1 MNGIKILIVE
11 DEKNQRVLLRK
22 ILEDEKYIVEEAEDG
37 NRALDKFKQIDF
49 DIVLLDQR
57 LPDIDGIEV
66 LKKIKSINPI
76 IPVIIITAF
85 ANVKDAVNAM
95 KRGAFNY
102 LTKPVDPDEI
112 SLILKNAVETL
123 FLKRENI
130 ELRESLREKY
140 RYEKIVYTSGAMEE
154 VMSEVIQASKSE
166 ANVLITGE
174 SGTGKELV
182 AGAIHNLSKRKESN
196 FIIAH
201 LAALPETLIESEL
214 FGHEK
219 GAFTGADKRRIGKFE
234 FASGGTL
241 FMDEI
246 GELPQ
251 NAQVKLLRII
261 QEKKIVRLGSN
272 EEISVDVRIIC
283 ATNKDIDDEV
293 KKGNFREDLYYRLN
307 VIRIH
312 VPSLRERKEDIPLLI
327 DHFIRNYSEKEDKRI
342 SGITDEAMKIIL
354 KYNFPGNIRELE
366 NIIERAVVF
375 SRGEYIKK
383 EDLPVSIV
391 QKPKEKLSGKLNETI
406 EKIEQEMI
414 LETLN
419 KYNWN
424 QTKSADNLGISERV
438 LRYKMNKY
446 KIKKQGG

>member
-1 MNGIKILIVE
+1 MKEIKILIVE

-22 ILEDEKYIVEEAEDG
+22 ILEDEKYIVEEAENG
-37 NRALDKFKQIDF
+37 NKALYKFKQIDF

-57 LPDIDGIEV
+57 LPDINGIEV
-66 LKKIKSINPI
+66 LKNIKSINPI

-85 ANVKDAVNAM
+85 ANIKDAVNAM
-95 KRGAFNY
+95 KEGAFNY
-102 LTKPVDPDEI
+102 LTKPVDPDEL

-154 VMSEVIQASKSE
+154 VMSEVMRASKSE

-182 AGAIHNLSKRKESN
+182 AGAIHNLSKRKENN

-219 GAFTGADKRRIGKFE
+219 GAFTGADKRRVGKFE
-234 FASGGTL
+234 FANGGTVFL
-241 FMDEI
+241 DEI

-251 NAQVKLLRII
+251 STQVKLLRII

-327 DHFIRNYSEKEDKRI
+327 DHFIRIYSEKEKKRI
-342 SGITDEAMKIIL
+342 KDITDEAMKIIL

-375 SRGEYIKK
+375 SRGDYITK
-383 EDLPVSIV
+383 EDLPVSITE
-391 QKPKEKLSGKLNETI
+391 KPKYSTGGKLNDTI
-406 EKIEQEMI
+406 EKIEKEI
-414 LETLN
+414 VLEALKN
-419 KYNWN
+419 NDWN
-424 QTKSADNLGISERV
+424 QTKSATNLGISERV

-446 KIKKQGG
+446 KIKKHSD

>member
-1 MNGIKILIVE
+1 MKGIKILIVE

-22 ILEDEKYIVEEAEDG
+22 ILEDEKYIVEEAENG
-37 NRALDKFKQIDF
+37 NKALDKFKQIDF

-57 LPDIDGIEV
+57 LPDINGIEV

-76 IPVIIITAF
+76 IPVVIITAF
-85 ANVKDAVNAM
+85 ANIKDAVNAM
-95 KRGAFNY
+95 KEGAFNY
-102 LTKPVDPDEI
+102 LTKPVDPDEL

-130 ELRESLREKY
+130 ELKESLREKY

-154 VMSEVIQASKSE
+154 VMSEVIRASKSE

-219 GAFTGADKRRIGKFE
+219 GAFTGADKRRVGKFE
-234 FASGGTL
+234 FANGGTVFL
-241 FMDEI
+241 DEI

-251 NAQVKLLRII
+251 STQVKLLRII

-272 EEISVDVRIIC
+272 EEISVDVRLIC
-283 ATNKDIDDEV
+283 ATNKNIEEEV
-293 KKGNFREDLYYRLN
+293 EKRNFREDLFYRLN

-312 VPSLRERKEDIPLLI
+312 VPPLRERKEDIPLLV
-327 DHFIRNYSEKEDKRI
+327 DHFIRIHSDKEEKDIK
-342 SGITDEAMKIIL
+342 GINDEAMKKIL
-354 KYNFPGNIRELE
+354 RYNFPGNVRELE
-366 NIIERAVVF
+366 NIIQRSIIF
-375 SRGEYIKK
+375 TRGDYITM

-391 QKPKEKLSGKLNETI
+391 QKPKEKLIGKLSETI
-406 EKIEQEMI
+406 ENIEKEMI
-414 LETLN
+414 LEALKKN
-419 KYNWN
+419 NWN
-424 QTKSADNLGISERV
+424 QTKSAANLGISERV

-446 KIKKQGG
+446 KIKKHGY

>member
-11 DEKNQRVLLRK
+11 DEKNQRILLKK
-22 ILEDEKYIVEEAEDG
+22 ILESEKYIVEEAEDG
-37 NRALDKFKQIDF
+37 NKALDKFKRIDF

-66 LKKIKSINPI
+66 LKKLKSINPI

-85 ANVKDAVNAM
+85 ANVRDAVNAM

-140 RYEKIVYTSGAMEE
+140 RYEKIVYTSGTMEE
-154 VMSEVIQASKSE
+154 VMSEVIRASKSE

-312 VPSLRERKEDIPLLI
+312 VPALRERKEDIPLLI
-327 DHFIRNYSEKEDKRI
+327 DHFIRIYSEKEDKRI

-375 SRGEYIKK
+375 SRSEYIKK

-391 QKPKEKLSGKLNETI
+391 QKPKEKLSGKLSETI

-414 LETLN
+414 LEALN
-419 KYNWN
+419 KNNWN
-424 QTKSADNLGISERV
+424 QTKSATNLGISERV

-446 KIKKQGG
+446 KIRKQGG

>member
-11 DEKNQRVLLRK
+11 DEKNQRILLKK
-22 ILEDEKYIVEEAEDG
+22 ILESEKYIVEEAEDG
-37 NRALDKFKQIDF
+37 NKAIDKFKQIDF

-57 LPDIDGIEV
+57 LPDINGIEV
-66 LKKIKSINPI
+66 LKKLKYINPI
-76 IPVIIITAF
+76 IPVIIVTAF

-95 KRGAFNY
+95 KEGAFNY

-112 SLILKNAVETL
+112 SLILKNAAETL

-140 RYEKIVYTSGAMEE
+140 RYDKIVYTSGAMEE
-154 VMSEVIQASKSE
+154 VMSEVMRASKSE

-182 AGAIHNLSKRKESN
+182 AGAIHNLSKRKENN

-219 GAFTGADKRRIGKFE
+219 GAFTGADKRRVGKFE
-234 FASGGTL
+234 FANGGTVFL
-241 FMDEI
+241 DEI

-251 NAQVKLLRII
+251 STQVKLLRII

-327 DHFIRNYSEKEDKRI
+327 DHFIRIYSEKENKRI

-366 NIIERAVVF
+366 NIVERAIVF
-375 SRGEYIKK
+375 SRGEYITK
-383 EDLPVSIV
+383 EDLPVSIIQRS
-391 QKPKEKLSGKLNETI
+391 QKIVGGKLNETI
-406 EKIEQEMI
+406 EQIEQEMI
-414 LETLN
+414 LEALN
-419 KYNWN
+419 KNNWN
-424 QTKSADNLGISERV
+424 QTKSATNLGISERV

-446 KIKKQGG
+446 KIKKQGN